1 MSLPLLLPV
10 VVTAGAAA
18 RAGLSAGAPVRGR
31 GRDPGVVRALRLGRA
46 RPGGGGPRALGRRS
60 TAAAR
65 PPGSRKPGGVPRPAR
80 GARRRRSPARP
91 GEGRALV
98 RARDGGRAGR
108 ERPGRGGA
116 GGRSRPRGARARAD
130 RPRAEGLARALL
142 RRAARRLGRDPS
154 GRGRRPRAALLDRVQ
169 PRGRRHAAR
178 PADGDLG
185 SGGRHRARLRRG
197 ARRRGWPAAGG
208 VPGQGPRDDGVRRAT
223 RGPASRPV
231 RGHEEQHAERSRTRD
246 PAHGTRPRGLLARR
260 RLARGGDGRPPLDPR
275 GLGGGG
281 EARGPGGGRG
291 RARARSGSRTRV
303 ASRSSRPVAA

>member
-1 MSLPLLLPV
+1 MTAPSGSFTVPVSVARSTWAWTGIGSSTRAASSNERFMGTSATFGTKPGSWRASPTSGGRSGDEAATGGFSGRPEGPGAWSAVAVVSRMRRPDEPSPAAPPV
-10 VVTAGAAA
+10 VVTVGAAA

-46 RPGGGGPRALGRRS
+46 RPRGGGPRALGRRS
-60 TAAAR
+60 PAAAR

-80 GARRRRSPARP
+80 GARRRRAPARP
-91 GEGRALV
+91 GERRALV

-108 ERPGRGGA
+108 ERPGRGGD

-130 RPRAEGLARALL
+130 RPRAEGRARAVL

-185 SGGRHRARLRRG
+185 SGGRHRARLRGG
-197 ARRRGWPAAGG
+197 ARRRGW
-208 VPGQGPRDDGVRRAT
+208 T
-223 RGPASRPV
+223 C
-231 RGHEEQHAERSRTRD
+231 
-246 PAHGTRPRGLLARR
+246 
-260 RLARGGDGRPPLDPR
+260 
-275 GLGGGG
+275 
-281 EARGPGGGRG
+281 GGRST
-291 RARARSGSRTRV
+291 RARTT
-303 ASRSSRPVAA
+303 